1 MLISSLLT
9 ISILLLQQQGPAE
22 PPIKCGS
29 HGTDAFQLTF
39 SNWTRAKTILMSHDE
54 HRIGVLV
61 SKKGLERIAIINGAP
76 SRTHMSRETFLA
88 RIHGKAFDANGFK
101 DGKGSAPDH
110 VYAWAWIVLHDS
122 RNKERITNNT
132 ATISSGDAYAVVR
145 FFCENGILRI
155 ASIKATVSSQ

>member
-9 ISILLLQQQGPAE
+9 IPILLLQQQGPAE

-76 SRTHMSRETFLA
+76 SRTHMSRDTFLA
-88 RIHGKAFDANGFK
+88 RIHGNSFDANGFK
-101 DGKGSAPDH
+101 DQKGSTPDH
-110 VYAWAWIVLHDS
+110 VYACTWMVLHDVK
-122 RNKERITNNT
+122 NKERITNNT
-132 ATISSGDAYAVVR
+132 ATVSSANSYAVVR
-145 FFCENGILRI
+145 FYCENGILRI
-155 ASIKATVSSQ
+155 ASIKATTGN